1 MATQTTQTVLM
12 IEPVAFGYNAETAV
26 NNYFQ
31 QPPSAS
37 DTTTQSPVDQQ
48 AILRL
53 EGPSAFDT
61 STQTAALAEFK
72 AMVNRLGKAGINVIT
87 ICATPEPRTPDS
99 IFPNNWISFHENGLA
114 VLYPMYAEN
123 RRAERRTDVFSI
135 LKQSGNKYTEIFDLT
150 SFEHQKLFLEGTGS
164 MVLDRRNKIAYAALS
179 ERTHSEVLEVFCK
192 NTGYKALTF
201 HALQQV
207 GDERLPIYHT
217 NVMMCVA
224 EQFAVVC
231 LESIDDEKERQ
242 QLTEQLEQTQKDIVE
257 ISGEQ
262 MHRFAGN
269 MLQLRN
275 GKSELKLVLSGSAY
289 QSLNKQQ
296 INQLQSYNELI
307 VCEVPTIEKYGGG
320 SVRCMIAELF

>member
-1 MATQTTQTVLM
+1 MAKQTTHTVLM
-12 IEPVAFGYNAETAV
+12 IEPVDFGYNAETAV

-31 QPPSAS
+31 QQPSAS
-37 DTTTQSPVDQQ
+37 DNT
-48 AILRL
+48 
-53 EGPSAFDT
+53 
-61 STQTAALAEFK
+61 TQTAALDEFK
-72 AMVNRLGKAGINVIT
+72 AMVDRLSEAGIEVIT
-87 ICATPEPRTPDS
+87 IRDTPEPRTPDS
-99 IFPNNWISFHENGLA
+99 IFPNNWISFHKNGSA

-123 RRAERRTDVFSI
+123 RRAERRTDLFSI
-135 LKQSGNKYTEIFDLT
+135 LKQTGNNYTEILDLT
-150 SFEHQKLFLEGTGS
+150 SFEHQKMYLEGTGS

-179 ERTHSEVLEVFCK
+179 ERTHSEVLDVFCK

-201 HALQQV
+201 HARQQV

-231 LESIDDEKERQ
+231 LESIDDEMERK
-242 QLTEQLEQTQKDIVE
+242 QLIGQLHRTQKDIVE

-262 MHRFAGN
+262 MHSFAGN
-269 MLQLRN
+269 MLQLRTRR
-275 GKSELKLVLSGSAY
+275 GELILVLSGSAF
-289 QSLNKQQ
+289 QSLNEQQ
-296 INQLQSYNELI
+296 IKQLQSYNELI